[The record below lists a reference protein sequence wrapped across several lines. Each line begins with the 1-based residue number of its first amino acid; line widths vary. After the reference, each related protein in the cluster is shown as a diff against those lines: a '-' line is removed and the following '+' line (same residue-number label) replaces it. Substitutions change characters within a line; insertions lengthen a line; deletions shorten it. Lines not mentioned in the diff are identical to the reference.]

1 MNQEP
6 LTRLVNAAMQAREK
20 SYAPYSGFSVGAA
33 LLTDDGVVYT
43 GANIE
48 NAAHTPTVCAER
60 TAFFTAIHNGARRFS
75 AIAVVGGP
83 TQKEIDSFCPPCG
96 VCRQVMSEFCNG
108 DFKILLC
115 DGKQTKTLTLDQLL
129 PERFV
134 LRESEAEA

>member
-1 MNQEP
+1 MNQET

-20 SYAPYSGFSVGAA
+20 SYAPYSGFAVGAA